1 MGERDESERGCGWI
15 LTRIPS
21 PPLLCSIAAPPPRLV
36 LAAARGAEETTR
48 RGEIS
53 LSFTRYSTTPPLSR
67 HSPALAGDP
76 GLRRRSGVA
85 AAVGDRAGEEDDDDD
100 EEELQLVTDLR
111 W

>member
-1 MGERDESERGCGWI
+1 MNQKEDAPG
-15 LTRIPS
+15 S
-21 PPLLCSIAAPPPRLV
+21 PPLRCDGDRRPALPCSAATRLGGG
-36 LAAARGAEETTR
+36 ARRQGAEETTR